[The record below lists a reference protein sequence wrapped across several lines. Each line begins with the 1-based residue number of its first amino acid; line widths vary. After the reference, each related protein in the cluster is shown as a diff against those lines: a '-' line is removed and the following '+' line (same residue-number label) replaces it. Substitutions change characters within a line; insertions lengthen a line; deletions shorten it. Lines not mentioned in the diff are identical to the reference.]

1 MYLFN
6 SWWNIF
12 ATSNNSIIHSKFQT
26 PHPQPTTT
34 KISRAGIYLCKPL
47 SGRLKM
53 KSKYVRD
60 HVSGYGKSIR
70 KATAN
75 KFGIN
80 NSLIIRAVNG
90 DEKAL
95 KEVADKGKLGERLA
109 LSMPIIKENLKAYIE
124 GTTEYN
130 TALAD
135 IYKSGAKGA
144 IAIDKAVSD
153 VTLEDTRYDNLMEEY
168 KTKLFTQLESESQR
182 HGDSMDVIELQAW
195 VDTQMATVNAKAN
208 LESISNKPF
217 LAQMKADEDYENKKI
232 KHLLE
237 NGSDSDLSLI
247 PQKHFSTNPIV
258 RMWNKIREIFS

>member
-1 MYLFN
+1 
-6 SWWNIF
+6 
-12 ATSNNSIIHSKFQT
+12 
-26 PHPQPTTT
+26 
-34 KISRAGIYLCKPL
+34 
-47 SGRLKM
+47 M

-60 HVSGYGKSIR
+60 HVSTYGKSIK
-70 KATAN
+70 KATDK

-80 NSLIIRAVNG
+80 NRLIIRAVNG

-95 KEVADKGKLGERLA
+95 KEIGDLGKTGERLA
-109 LSMPIIKENLKAYIE
+109 LSMPLIRENLKAYIE

-144 IAIDKAVSD
+144 IAIDKAGAD
-153 VTLEDTRYDNLMEEY
+153 MTLENTRYENLMKEY
-168 KTKLFTQLESESQR
+168 NTKLFAQLEAENQR
-182 HGDSMDVIELQAW
+182 HNDSLDVIQLQAW
-195 VDTQMATVNAKAN
+195 IDAQMATVNAKAN

-217 LAQMKADEDYENKKI
+217 LAQMKADADFENKKI

-247 PQKHFSTNPIV
+247 PRKQFSTNPV
-258 RMWNKIREIFS
+258 VKLWNSIREIFS